1 MGGKI
6 VGEQGNLRLMHIRP
20 LCRVAWSD
28 QKIGI
33 IFSDITL
40 SAEQSQAA
48 RLKTSRAIQASVAKL
63 RQGVG
68 QAVEI
73 DIMPEGPETIAY
85 LTQENILK

>member
-1 MGGKI
+1 
-6 VGEQGNLRLMHIRP
+6 MHIRP
-20 LCRVAWSD
+20 LRQVARSD

-33 IFSDITL
+33 IFSDITP

-48 RLKTSRAIQASVAKL
+48 RLKTSRAIQANVAEL

-68 QAVEI
+68 QAAEI
-73 DIMPEGPETIAY
+73 AVLPEGPETIAY